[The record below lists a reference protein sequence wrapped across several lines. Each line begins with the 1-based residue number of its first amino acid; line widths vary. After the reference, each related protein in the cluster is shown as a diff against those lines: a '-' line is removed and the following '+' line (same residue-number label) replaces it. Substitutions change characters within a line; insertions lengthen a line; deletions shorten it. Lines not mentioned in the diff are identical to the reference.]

1 MSRSELRHRAQA
13 PGGAVLPGSAQ
24 VAGTFPP
31 SNLPGGAKRVQ
42 NAVNAG
48 LPTSVQMVSNLLGQ
62 KAEPLPEEQQLGPQK
77 QGSGAEQAP
86 ALQLGA
92 HERGGG
98 QVGAG
103 WAPPRGHSLAPLI
116 GSRPGRAGRGRHAER
131 GASRHSLTASVS
143 DLFLQVFPKPL

>member
-62 KAEPLPEEQQLGPQK
+62 KAEEQQLGPRK
-77 QGSGAEQAP
+77 QGSGAEQ
-86 ALQLGA
+86 
-92 HERGGG
+92 
-98 QVGAG
+98 
-103 WAPPRGHSLAPLI
+103 PPPFS
-116 GSRPGRAGRGRHAER
+116 
-131 GASRHSLTASVS
+131 
-143 DLFLQVFPKPL
+143 